1 MKRTLI
7 SRFRYLVALWLAG
20 TVALACATWICFQLG
35 LNPAATSFVY
45 LIVIVLLSL
54 MDSFISSALF
64 SVIAVACLN
73 FFFVEPL
80 YVFHVAAASDLAML
94 AAFLITSLVVTGLVR
109 RIQGLARTHGE
120 QAQLLN
126 LTHDSVLIRDMNDVI
141 TYWNRGAEDLY
152 GWKSE
157 HAVGRIAHQLL
168 QTVFPAPLEQITATL
183 LRDGR
188 WEGELLHIKSDGT
201 KVSVASRWSLQR
213 DESGRPLRTLE
224 TNDDMTVRKRAESAL
239 RRTQDTYLAE
249 AQQLSQTGSFG
260 WNLSSGRIFW
270 SEETFRIFGYDP
282 LSVPTIEL
290 VLQRVHPDDLAV
302 TRQVIDRA
310 ARDRQDFDFEHR
322 LLMPDG
328 SVKHL
333 HVVAHPVKDEPG
345 DLQFM
350 GAIMDVTARKSAEE
364 AMRDSEQRYRHLFHH
379 MPIAMF
385 QLDARE
391 LAKLFRE
398 LRAQGV
404 TDLSAYLGRNPDFLH
419 RAMDALVVNEVNDRS
434 VQMFGARDASELAGS
449 LTRYWRVSPEAFQ
462 RGLETRFRGERIF
475 QEETKVAT
483 LDGRVIDVLCTSA
496 RLGRADELEISLVS
510 FIDITERAR
519 AQAALQQLQAN
530 FAHASRISM
539 LGELTA
545 LVAHEVNQPLA
556 AVVTNGEAALRWLNR
571 AEPELAEARESI
583 RSIVDDGQRAGDI
596 IARIRAMA
604 GGRVPQQTALSLH
617 DIIEESMMFLRHE
630 FQSKEVAVSLDL
642 APALPPVLG
651 DRIQLQQVVVNLGIN
666 AVQAMAHA
674 ATGRRQLAIRTMLTG
689 RNTLCCTLEDSGPG
703 IKSDHLTQLFER
715 FFTTNDGGMG
725 MGLPISRSII
735 EAHGGQIRADNES
748 AFGGARFSFTL
759 PAAADPAG

>member
-1 MKRTLI
+1 MKRPLI
-7 SRFRYLVALWLAG
+7 SRARYLVALWLAG

-35 LNPAATSFVY
+35 LNPAAASFVY

-109 RIQGLARTHGE
+109 RIQRLARTHGE

-157 HAVGRIAHQLL
+157 QAVGRIAHQLL

-213 DESGRPLRTLE
+213 DESGQPLRTLE

-282 LSVPTIEL
+282 LTVPTIEL
-290 VLQRVHPDDLAV
+290 VLQRVHPDDLAL
-302 TRQVIDRA
+302 TREVIDRA

-350 GAIMDVTARKSAEE
+350 GAIMDVTARKNAEE

-391 LAKLFRE
+391 LTKLFRE

-404 TDLSAYLGRNPDFLH
+404 TDLSAYLGRNPDFLP

-434 VQMFGARDASELAGS
+434 VQMFGGRDASELAGS

-571 AEPELAEARESI
+571 AEPDLAEARESI

-604 GGRVPQQTALSLH
+604 GGRVPQPTALSLH
-617 DIIEESMMFLRHE
+617 DIIEEAMMFLRHE

-666 AVQAMAHA
+666 AVQAMAQA
-674 ATGRRQLAIRTMLTG
+674 ATGRRQLAIRTMLAG
-689 RNTLCCTLEDSGPG
+689 KNTLCCMLEDSGPG
-703 IKSDHLTQLFER
+703 IKPDHLTQLFER
-715 FFTTNDGGMG
+715 FFTTNDSGMG

-759 PAAADPAG
+759 PAAADHAG

>member
-1 MKRTLI
+1 
-7 SRFRYLVALWLAG
+7 
-20 TVALACATWICFQLG
+20 
-35 LNPAATSFVY
+35 
-45 LIVIVLLSL
+45 
-54 MDSFISSALF
+54 
-64 SVIAVACLN
+64 
-73 FFFVEPL
+73 
-80 YVFHVAAASDLAML
+80 
-94 AAFLITSLVVTGLVR
+94 
-109 RIQGLARTHGE
+109 
-120 QAQLLN
+120 
-126 LTHDSVLIRDMNDVI
+126 
-141 TYWNRGAEDLY
+141 
-152 GWKSE
+152 
-157 HAVGRIAHQLL
+157 
-168 QTVFPAPLEQITATL
+168 
-183 LRDGR
+183 
-188 WEGELLHIKSDGT
+188 
-201 KVSVASRWSLQR
+201 
-213 DESGRPLRTLE
+213 
-224 TNDDMTVRKRAESAL
+224 
-239 RRTQDTYLAE
+239 
-249 AQQLSQTGSFG
+249 
-260 WNLSSGRIFW
+260 
-270 SEETFRIFGYDP
+270 
-282 LSVPTIEL
+282 
-290 VLQRVHPDDLAV
+290 
-302 TRQVIDRA
+302 
-310 ARDRQDFDFEHR
+310 
-322 LLMPDG
+322 
-328 SVKHL
+328 
-333 HVVAHPVKDEPG
+333 
-345 DLQFM
+345 
-350 GAIMDVTARKSAEE
+350 
-364 AMRDSEQRYRHLFHH
+364 
-379 MPIAMF
+379 
-385 QLDARE
+385 
-391 LAKLFRE
+391 
-398 LRAQGV
+398 
-404 TDLSAYLGRNPDFLH
+404 
-419 RAMDALVVNEVNDRS
+419 MDALVVNEVNDRS

-449 LTRYWRVSPEAFQ
+449 LTRYWSVSPEAFQ

-571 AEPELAEARESI
+571 PEPELAEARESI

-604 GGRVPQQTALSLH
+604 GGRVPQPTALSLH

>member
-1 MKRTLI
+1 MKRILI
-7 SRFRYLVALWLAG
+7 SRFRYLASLWLAG

-80 YVFHVAAASDLAML
+80 YDFQVAAASDIAML

-109 RIQGLARTHGE
+109 RIHTLGNTHAE

-126 LTHDSVLIRDMNDVI
+126 LTHDSVLIRDMSDVI

-157 HAVGRIAHQLL
+157 QAVGRIAHQLL

-282 LSVPTIEL
+282 LNVPTIEL
-290 VLQRVHPDDLAV
+290 VLQRVHPDDLAL
-302 TRQVIDRA
+302 TREVIDRA

-333 HVVAHPVKDEPG
+333 RVVAHTVKDEPG

-391 LAKLFRE
+391 LTKLFRE
-398 LRAQGV
+398 LRTQGV
-404 TDLSAYLGRNPDFLH
+404 TDLGAYLGRNPDFLH

-571 AEPELAEARESI
+571 SEPELAEARESI

-604 GGRVPQQTALSLH
+604 GGRGPQQATLSLH

-630 FQSKEVAVSLDL
+630 FQAKEVAVSLDL

-666 AVQAMAHA
+666 AVQAMAQA
-674 ATGRRQLAIRTMLTG
+674 ATGRRQLAIRTMLAG
-689 RNTLCCTLEDSGPG
+689 QNTLRCTLEDSGPG

-735 EAHGGQIRADNES
+735 EAHGGQIQADNES

-759 PAAADPAG
+759 PAAADSAG